1 MARSLW
7 KGPVT
12 KVEPPSAKTLN
23 RTSILSPACIGK
35 EFGIHNGKNKH
46 KISISIKMIGHK
58 SGEFMATRKFANH
71 KKVIKKLSSKN
82 SKY

>member
-12 KVEPPSAKTLN
+12 KLESPSVNTLN
-23 RTSILSPACIGK
+23 RASVISPSCIGK
-35 EFGIHNGKNKH
+35 QFAIHNGKKEH

-58 SGEFMATRKFANH
+58 FGEFMATRKFANH
-71 KKVIKKLSSKN
+71 KKIIKKLSSKN
-82 SKY
+82 